1 MAETDGLRAAMIA
14 GDVSSPDTALSTVE
28 LPVIREETTW
38 VFGAAMPPAWRLAVW
53 QGPGATLWWDVA
65 APETDL
71 GIVVTDATS
80 ALPWISEVFGDAV
93 SRLLRSPDDPSA
105 EALAFVRQTPLATAA
120 RDVALARW
128 RQAWWPASREKL
140 VPPLDPRLLA
150 AERADAL
157 DRLREG
163 ATSVALA
170 DTAALD
176 SARHDL
182 AAAERRFGR
191 LDDHDSHPHRSIG
204 AVTTGAEPAPV
215 DASPSDAGVVPSTGD
230 LALHRAPE
238 RRRAPLSGTFPIDV
252 SLIPHGV
259 VDAAAEARWHIAF
272 QGAVPWINL
281 EILAAPRFANE
292 APPEPDLHVSFAEI
306 NAELTLTDGA
316 WRAEQP
322 VPLHVLTDPPSD
334 STLVLYL
341 PGRETRRPAPD
352 AAELIRIARERL
364 VAPTSPSE
372 GEAASRAI
380 V

>member
-1 MAETDGLRAAMIA
+1 MAETDGLREATIDGDGDASSADAA
-14 GDVSSPDTALSTVE
+14 VLSAVE

-38 VFGAAMPPAWRLAVW
+38 LFGAAMPPAWRLAVW
-53 QGPGATLWWDVA
+53 QGPGATLWWDVS

-80 ALPWISEVFGDAV
+80 ALPWIGDVFGEAV
-93 SRLLRSPDDPSA
+93 SRLLRSQGEPPA
-105 EALAFVRQTPLATAA
+105 EAFALVRQTPLATAA

-150 AERADAL
+150 AERVDAL
-157 DRLREG
+157 DRLHKST
-163 ATSVALA
+163 TSAALT

-176 SARHDL
+176 SARDDL
-182 AAAERRFGR
+182 AAAERRFSR
-191 LDDHDSHPHRSIG
+191 
-204 AVTTGAEPAPV
+204 V
-215 DASPSDAGVVPSTGD
+215 DD

-238 RRRAPLSGTFPIDV
+238 RTRAPLSGTVPIDV
-252 SLIPHGV
+252 SPIPHGV

-292 APPEPDLHVSFAEI
+292 ASPEPDLHASFAEI
-306 NAELTLTDGA
+306 NAKLTLAEGA

-334 STLVLYL
+334 GTLVLYL
-341 PGRETRRPAPD
+341 PGRDTRRPSPD
-352 AAELIRIARERL
+352 AAELIRIAHERL
-364 VAPTSPSE
+364 VAPMSPSE
-372 GEAASRAI
+372 AEAASRAI